1 MCGNA
6 ILFSSVL
13 TMVHDP
19 ASADRTRCPVY
30 MSAQLCICFASF
42 QCLPAP
48 NIIDRVSFSLLVDGS
63 EASAFFVAGSVSS

>member
-1 MCGNA
+1 MCGKA

-19 ASADRTRCPVY
+19 ASTDRTRCPVY
-30 MSAQLCICFASF
+30 MSAQLCVCFASV
-42 QCLPAP
+42 QCFTVP
-48 NIIDRVSFSLLVDGS
+48 NVIDRVSFSLLVDGS